1 MSLDYENRNIGV
13 LHKNLEFLQK
23 KLAEKNKI
31 IKSLTETQTA
41 VLDVM
46 TSIREQP
53 HTARSL

>member
-1 MSLDYENRNIGV
+1 MLLDYENRNIGV

-41 VLDVM
+41 VLDLM
-46 TSIREQP
+46 SGIREQP

>member
-23 KLAEKNKI
+23 KLAEKNQI
-31 IKSLTETQTA
+31 IKSLTESQTA

-46 TSIREQP
+46 TGTREQP